1 MTFETD
7 IYHSAQL
14 MLRERGDDASDLY
27 LKPVPIST
35 GMLETTRALR
45 FFQYRVCL
53 GSRLCKNVVP
63 LPLDLE
69 PLGRGDFG
77 GGFLGVCGF
86 DGWREAQEQDLP
98 F

>member
-1 MTFETD
+1 MAEAFGIACHVLVNLD
-7 IYHSAQL
+7 F
-14 MLRERGDDASDLY
+14 
-27 LKPVPIST
+27 
-35 GMLETTRALR
+35 R
-45 FFQYRVCL
+45 F

-86 DGWREAQEQDLP
+86 DGWREAQKRDLP